1 MSGGSREQ
9 RRQTTIKHSWE
20 REGRWEAE
28 KNYSKIYREEFLY
41 LLVTDSWISAV
52 EKWS

>member
-1 MSGGSREQ
+1 MSGVQENSDVKQPSNIR
-9 RRQTTIKHSWE
+9 E
-20 REGRWEAE
+20 REGGWEAE
-28 KNYSKIYREEFLY
+28 KNNSKIYREEFLY